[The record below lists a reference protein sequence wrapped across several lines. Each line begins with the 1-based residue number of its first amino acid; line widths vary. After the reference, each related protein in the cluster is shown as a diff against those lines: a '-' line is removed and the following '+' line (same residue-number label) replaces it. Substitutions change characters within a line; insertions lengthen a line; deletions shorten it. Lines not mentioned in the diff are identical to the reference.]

1 MTDLT
6 RTLTEVSERGT
17 PIGSARL
24 RERVML
30 DLAADASVPARRR
43 FNVARPA
50 WAFLA
55 AAGLMLVLLGVVP
68 LVVRA
73 FNNGESEAPTAT
85 VAPATVTTVIPETT
99 LPATTPPATP
109 APAEF
114 STPTTLPP
122 KPASLD
128 ISWQRV
134 PEQAS
139 LEDGWIAAVTPG
151 GPGYVAVGGTVGCAA
166 DAASSQ
172 NLFLGPRQNCPR
184 DAAVWVSPDG
194 VTWERIESPSF
205 RGDSVREDSVPL
217 DANADSPDGIQ
228 YMNDVAVGPEGLV
241 AVGAAPVVDDLDRP
255 GIWVSPDGRQWEL
268 LPHDED
274 LFSGV
279 EEMVRIVTFGDRL
292 VAVAGLKAWV
302 SSDSRNWENVDID
315 RFSTGAVL
323 DLTVWNG
330 TLVAVGERDGH
341 PAVWTSD
348 DGFSWTTV
356 EDTDLMTAGGR
367 LQGVG
372 GDEAG
377 LVALG
382 TKSMGRVTPW
392 RSENG
397 IDWTAVPE
405 YYGINLVDWDS
416 QARTAVS
423 VSRGTG
429 GIENDLILI
438 NGSATLWGTADGG
451 ELWYA
456 AGEFD
461 GGSFEVLAGPSPAVF
476 NTVNQV
482 LVADDQLLAFGKV
495 VAWSETEPIGGLCYI
510 DAGDGSRG
518 SCRADATIWVGTWD
532 GAP

>member
-1 MTDLT
+1 MNDLT

-43 FNVARPA
+43 FNVAQPA

-55 AAGLMLVLLGVVP
+55 SAAVMLVLLGVVP

-73 FNNGESEAPTAT
+73 FTNGESEATTAT
-85 VAPATVTTVIPETT
+85 VVPTTVTTVVPETT

-114 STPTTLPP
+114 STPTTVPP

-151 GPGYVAVGGTVGCAA
+151 GPGYVAVGGTVGCS
-166 DAASSQ
+166 DDSSFWQ
-172 NLFLGPRQNCPR
+172 SDLSGPHQNCR
-184 DAAVWVSPDG
+184 GGAAAWVSADG
-194 VTWERIESPSF
+194 LTWERVESQSF
-205 RGDSVREDSVPL
+205 RGDAAL
-217 DANADSPDGIQ
+217 DQ
-228 YMNDVAVGPEGLV
+228 FMNDVTVGPAGLV
-241 AVGAAPVVDDLDRP
+241 AVGAAPVIDPDRPDGYVDRP
-255 GIWVSPDGRQWEL
+255 GIWLSPDGRQWEL

-279 EEMVRIVTFGDRL
+279 EEMMRIVTFGDRL
-292 VAVAGLKAWV
+292 VAVAGTKAWV
-302 SSDSRNWENVDID
+302 SSDGRNWEQVDVD

-330 TLVAVGERDGH
+330 TLVAVGERDDH

-348 DGFSWTTV
+348 DGFNWTAV
-356 EDTDLMTAGGR
+356 EDTDLMTAFGR

-392 RSENG
+392 RSEDG
-397 IDWTAVPE
+397 IDWMAVPE
-405 YYGINLVDWDS
+405 YYGINQVDWDY

-429 GIENDLILI
+429 GIENDLVLI
-438 NGSATLWGTADGG
+438 NGSNTLWGTADGG
-451 ELWYA
+451 ELWYS

-461 GGSFEVLAGPSPAVF
+461 GGPLGVLAGPSPAVF
-476 NTVNQV
+476 NNVNQV
-482 LVADDQLLAFGKV
+482 LVVDDQLLAFGHV
-495 VAWSETEPIGGLCYI
+495 VAWSGTERIGGLCYV
-510 DAGDGSRG
+510 DPGDGSLG
-518 SCRADATIWVGTWD
+518 SCRADAAIWVGTWH
-532 GAP
+532 GSP